1 MRWHRPCPASSDEAT
16 DHGFRSGS
24 QSQLCGL
31 LNLLPCGSLPIV
43 TLRFESDMS
52 HVMQDEASTPLQ
64 DDNPNTA
71 PTREQRSGRLFAST
85 MRIPG
90 LGERPVTIRNLSP
103 SGAGL
108 RADKPPPI
116 GTMIIL
122 ALGHYG
128 NVNAR
133 VRWVEGR
140 LFGVTLAEEID
151 PESFNFAAKSWDDV
165 SGGHAAHCVAD
176 RFRPETNTYRPG
188 FRLR

>member
-1 MRWHRPCPASSDEAT
+1 MRWHRRCPASSGDA
-16 DHGFRSGS
+16 HHSNFRYGTRCKLRAS
-24 QSQLCGL
+24 
-31 LNLLPCGSLPIV
+31 LNLSSGKSFPIV

-64 DDNPNTA
+64 DDDPNTA
-71 PTREQRSGRLFAST
+71 PSREQRSGRLFAST

-108 RADKPPPI
+108 RADKPPPV
-116 GTMIIL
+116 GTLIIL

-140 LFGVTLAEEID
+140 LFGVALAEEID
-151 PESFNFAAKSWDDV
+151 PDSFNFAAKSWGDA
-165 SGGHAAHCVAD
+165 SNGCAAHFVAD
-176 RFRPETNTYRPG
+176 RFRPETSTYRPG

>member
-1 MRWHRPCPASSDEAT
+1 
-16 DHGFRSGS
+16 
-24 QSQLCGL
+24 
-31 LNLLPCGSLPIV
+31 
-43 TLRFESDMS
+43 
-52 HVMQDEASTPLQ
+52 MQDEAPTSLKEDHASRT
-64 DDNPNTA
+64 
-71 PTREQRSGRLFAST
+71 PTREQRLGRLFAST

-108 RADKPPPI
+108 RSDKPPPI
-116 GTMIIL
+116 GTMVIL

-128 NVNAR
+128 DINAR

-151 PESFNFAAKSWDDV
+151 PESFNFASKSWGDV
-165 SGGHAAHCVAD
+165 SGGHAAHFVAD